1 MGEVSTLGEDSWLL
15 RKFSAFEKAFSSWKN
30 SQIFFQFDPDKCK
43 FIGYDTGFD
52 SRSEHF
58 FTDESYGKNVIIFGA
73 DMS

>member
-1 MGEVSTLGEDSWLL
+1 MLDIHITLSNSLFGSVNLT
-15 RKFSAFEKAFSSWKN
+15 KN
-30 SQIFFQFDPDKCK
+30 SDPDKCK

-58 FTDESYGKNVIIFGA
+58 VTDESYGKNVIIFGA